1 MKKITLFCGAG
12 MSTSMLVEKMK
23 QEAAKQGKEY
33 DISAHS
39 LTELEARGNNSDV
52 ILLGPQVRFA
62 LGKVKGECPTI
73 PADVI
78 DMRSYGMMDGKGVLA
93 QAEKLMN
100 L

>member
-52 ILLGPQVRFA
+52 IL
-62 LGKVKGECPTI
+62 
-73 PADVI
+73 
-78 DMRSYGMMDGKGVLA
+78 
-93 QAEKLMN
+93 
-100 L
+100 

>member
-1 MKKITLFCGAG
+1 MKKITLFCSAG

-33 DISAHS
+33 DISAYS
-39 LTELEARGNNSDV
+39 LTELGEKGDDSDV

-62 LGKVKGECPTI
+62 LTKAKGKYPNI
-73 PADVI
+73 PVDII
-78 DMRSYGMMDGKGVLA
+78 DMRTYGMMDGKGVLA

-100 L
+100 

>member
-1 MKKITLFCGAG
+1 MKKISLFCGAG

-33 DISAHS
+33 DIHAYS
-39 LTELEARGNNSDV
+39 LTELEVRGPESNV

-62 LGKVKGECPTI
+62 LKRVNDECPGV
-73 PADVI
+73 PVSAI
-78 DMRSYGMMDGKGVLA
+78 DMRMYGMMDGKGVLA